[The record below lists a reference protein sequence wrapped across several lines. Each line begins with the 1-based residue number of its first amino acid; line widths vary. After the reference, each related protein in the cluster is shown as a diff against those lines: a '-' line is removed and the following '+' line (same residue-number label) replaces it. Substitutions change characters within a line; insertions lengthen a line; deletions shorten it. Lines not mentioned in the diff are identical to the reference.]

1 MLRPRAAGA
10 GSRGRWKKHEKVHQR
25 YRCSREGCKRM
36 FESYN
41 ELRKHMVVDHS
52 LPLECIDCGSTIF

>member
-1 MLRPRAAGA
+1 
-10 GSRGRWKKHEKVHQR
+10 
-25 YRCSREGCKRM
+25 M

-52 LPLECIDCGSTIF
+52 LPLECTDCGSTVF